1 MEEDRLGDLGDE
13 IMGDDGGCSIRW
25 SCSPLAFIYRSRV
38 IAMPLLHAVQ
48 MTSLGL
54 MRDMEPGMEL
64 AVEFTLPPRM
74 TLLSAKLVLNIAL
87 SWSCLIG

>member
-1 MEEDRLGDLGDE
+1 
-13 IMGDDGGCSIRW
+13 
-25 SCSPLAFIYRSRV
+25 
-38 IAMPLLHAVQ
+38 MPLLHAVQ

-64 AVEFTLPPRM
+64 AVAFTLPPRM